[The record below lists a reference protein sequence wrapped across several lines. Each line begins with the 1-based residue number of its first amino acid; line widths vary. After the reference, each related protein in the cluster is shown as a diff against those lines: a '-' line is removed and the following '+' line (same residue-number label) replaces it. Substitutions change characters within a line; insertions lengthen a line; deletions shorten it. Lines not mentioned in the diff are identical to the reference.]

1 MDRYKKIVTSLSMI
15 CFGLLHGQIVSPIPL
30 INDAQTAYIGSN
42 ENELF
47 TVQSKLISARTHRIY
62 LASQDRR
69 SRTNLGSFVV
79 SSKGDQLNISD
90 VERLGAYIYIAG
102 NFVAAN
108 DYQNIIRLN
117 TGTNTWDF
125 PMQFS
130 NPSTVYGLG
139 ALKSSLII
147 TGSFRSCNKVLSNNI
162 CAFDGD
168 SKVSSFSQGGID
180 GSNRPIQHIAINPA
194 KDSIYLGGAFNS
206 FRDEKVNGLVALSIS
221 DSKLISLKSDSFAIT
236 SLSMSKSSLFYS
248 KYNPISKASEMYEY
262 ANAKH
267 SQLLFEDSL
276 LNFDALGVIQ
286 GRQYCMALIKDG
298 TFKRRLFERSKDSFV
313 RVFTS
318 NPHFSS
324 ISKMAINSFGN
335 LVSGYFS
342 GIPNIRKSFA
352 FGQLDFS
359 KRELFVITY
368 WDKNGNGKFN
378 RSSDVPLPFFSLK
391 YEGIR
396 FFESANSSGLTH
408 WIIPSSKKKITFEW
422 ANYKSLVPQT
432 KSAEIN
438 LDTLNSN
445 LLYLPIRFGISRFRD
460 LKIRVLSNSGKF
472 RSSDKGEGLSLV
484 ISNEGEETKTTD
496 LLLAMDKR
504 IEFIKSSLNPSSTT
518 AGNLRWNDITVK
530 SGEKE
535 IIELAV
541 KAPSSDIEVNEKLS
555 FVASL
560 SSTDD
565 YAQNNVDSLSQRVEN
580 PSNFDN
586 QKFQFSS
593 INISGETISVN
604 PNDGYID
611 YFIRFVNTT
620 NDTMR
625 EVIVLD
631 TIDAPL
637 FVHAVQ
643 LTAHSHYMTHTS
655 ELIDNNSKLALR
667 YTFPNLSLSPN
678 PGKNSE
684 LNSSAGFINLRVYYY
699 NTVPLNHSFINTAN
713 ISQGGYPFERT
724 NTVTA
729 IVAANSTAKI
739 NTSSI
744 VLFPNPVS
752 KKLTIRSMQEDIK
765 SIQVYS
771 MSGQKLLDQ
780 TYSDKQIQLNIETLP
795 SSSYLILVNTK
806 SGMIKKLIIKE

>member
-1 MDRYKKIVTSLSMI
+1 MDRLKKIVTTLSMI
-15 CFGLLHGQIVSPIPL
+15 CFGLLHGQIVSSIPL
-30 INDAQTAYIGSN
+30 INDVQMAYLGSN

-47 TVQSKLISARTHRIY
+47 AVQSKLISARTHRIY
-62 LASQDRR
+62 LASQDRKGQ
-69 SRTNLGSFVV
+69 TNLGSFVV
-79 SSKGDQLNISD
+79 SSKGDQLDISD

-102 NFVAAN
+102 NFVAAD

-117 TGTNTWDF
+117 TGTSTWDF
-125 PMQFS
+125 PLQFS
-130 NPSTVYGLG
+130 NASVVNGLG

-147 TGSFRSCNKVLSNNI
+147 TGAFRSCNKIVCNNI
-162 CAFDGD
+162 CSLEGDGKI
-168 SKVSSFSQGGID
+168 SPFTQGGIT
-180 GSNRPIQHIAINPA
+180 GTNRPIRHIEINSA
-194 KDSIYLGGAFNS
+194 KDSIFFGGSFNS
-206 FRDEKVNGLVALSIS
+206 FLNEKVNGLVVYSIS
-221 DSKLISLKSDSFAIT
+221 NSKASSLKSDSFAVT
-236 SLSMSKSSLFYS
+236 SMRMTNSSLFYS
-248 KYNPISKASEMYEY
+248 KYNPVSKTSEMHEY

-276 LNFDALGVIQ
+276 INFDALGVIQ
-286 GRQYCMALIKDG
+286 GRQYCMALTKDG
-298 TFKRRLFERSKDSFV
+298 TFKRKLFERSKDSFV
-313 RVFTS
+313 RVVTS

-324 ISKMAINSFGN
+324 ITKMTINSFGN

-342 GIPNIRKSFA
+342 GIPNIREPFA

-378 RSSDVPLPFFSLK
+378 RSSDIPLPFFSFK
-391 YEGIR
+391 YKDMR
-396 FFESANSSGLTH
+396 FFGSSNSMGLTH
-408 WIIPSSKKKITFEW
+408 WIIPSSKKKIKFDW
-422 ANYKSLVPQT
+422 ANYKSLVPLT
-432 KSAEIN
+432 KSFETN
-438 LDTLNSN
+438 LDTLNGD

-460 LKIRVLSNSGKF
+460 LKIRVLSNSSKF
-472 RSSDKGEGLSLV
+472 RSSDKGESIYLV

-504 IEFIKSSLNPSSTT
+504 IEFIKSSLNPSSTA
-518 AGNLRWNDITVK
+518 AGNIRWNNITVK

-541 KAPSSDIEVNEKLS
+541 KAPSGDIVVNEKLS

-565 YAQNNVDSLSQRVEN
+565 YTQNNVDTLSQSVEN
-580 PSNFDN
+580 PSDFGN
-586 QKFQFSS
+586 QKIQFSS
-593 INISGETISVN
+593 TNNTGETISVN

-637 FVHAVQ
+637 FVHTVQ
-643 LTAHSHYMTHTS
+643 LTAHSHYMTHSS
-655 ELIDNNSKLALR
+655 ELIDNDSKLVLR
-667 YTFPNLSLSPN
+667 YTFPNLSLIPN

-684 LNSSAGFINLRVYYY
+684 LNSSAGFINLRVFY
-699 NTVPLNHSFINTAN
+699 NNAVPLNHSFVNTAS

-724 NTVTA
+724 NTVSA
-729 IVAANSTAKI
+729 IVAANSRTRL
-739 NTSSI
+739 NTSPI
-744 VLFPNPVS
+744 VLFPNPAS
-752 KKLTIRSMQEDIK
+752 KELTIRSTQEDIK
-765 SIQVYS
+765 GIQMYTL
-771 MSGQKLLDQ
+771 SGKRLVDQ
-780 TYSDKQIQLNIETLP
+780 AYSDKQIQLNIESLP
-795 SSSYLILVNTK
+795 SSSYLILISTK
-806 SGMIKKLIIKE
+806 SGMVKKIVIKE